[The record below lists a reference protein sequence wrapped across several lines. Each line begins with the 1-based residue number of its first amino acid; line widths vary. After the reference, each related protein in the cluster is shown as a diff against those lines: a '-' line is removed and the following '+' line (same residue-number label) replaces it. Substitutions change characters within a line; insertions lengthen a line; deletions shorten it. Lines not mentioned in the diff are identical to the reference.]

1 MIYCHIIKS
10 KCNIFRDN
18 HDFLKTKK
26 THGKR
31 VFYVLTDVKAGLCFS
46 KKAWFKV

>member
-31 VFYVLTDVKAGLCFS
+31 VFYVLTDVKARQCFS
-46 KKAWFKV
+46 KKT